1 MKMNRMV
8 GRWWNIRNV
17 YEAFIIVLLTALQ
30 FGLLVE
36 ACLNFVSRAGFYKT
50 IVRPIIRHT
59 SILRLS

>member
-8 GRWWNIRNV
+8 GPWWNIRNV

-36 ACLNFVSRAGFYKT
+36 ACLNFAGLGFTK
-50 IVRPIIRHT
+50 
-59 SILRLS
+59 LS